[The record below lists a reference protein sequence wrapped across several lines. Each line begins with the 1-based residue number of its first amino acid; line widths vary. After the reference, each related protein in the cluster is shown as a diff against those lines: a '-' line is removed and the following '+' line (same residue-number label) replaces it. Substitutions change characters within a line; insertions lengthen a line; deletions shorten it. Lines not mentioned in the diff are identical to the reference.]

1 MNKPTRHRETR
12 TILAISLPL
21 IAAYVAEMGMMITD
35 MIIVGR
41 LGSNELA
48 AVGLTADFFY
58 VLLLLGMGVVSIVGV
73 LVAQNFGADNKA
85 GITDAVE
92 QGVIAATIMSI
103 PVMLLVWYLG
113 PVLEYAKQDK
123 EVIRLITDY
132 SRPLTWTVLPA
143 LWFVVFRNF
152 VTALAKSSV
161 IMTITIV
168 ALLLNLALNYTLVF
182 GKFGFPALGVVG
194 AAYGTTLVHWLIFL
208 FLAVHVCTSER
219 FADYQIAIIPRRINY
234 KTLKEIFVLGLPV
247 TVTQMLAGTMF
258 TFAAILVGTIS
269 ADVLAAQMIIY
280 SVIYL
285 AFSIPVALGDAVRVR
300 IAYGIGMRSADAARQ
315 SGHISFFLAITT
327 IFIASSVL
335 WIFPEFLV
343 GIFLDVTDMVN
354 TSVLG
359 LSLGLSVYAGWFLF
373 FDGVLIVAANA
384 IRGLRD
390 TRSPL
395 WISMIGYWVIGLG
408 VGAWLCFPLGY
419 GVIGLWWALIF
430 GSVFGNVLMFWRF
443 YVRLAQVE
451 DRL

>member
-1 MNKPTRHRETR
+1 MKKAADEG
-12 TILAISLPL
+12 TISGHKRCEGKLFPL
-21 IAAYVAEMGMMITD
+21 
-35 MIIVGR
+35 
-41 LGSNELA
+41 
-48 AVGLTADFFY
+48 F
-58 VLLLLGMGVVSIVGV
+58 
-73 LVAQNFGADNKA
+73 
-85 GITDAVE
+85 
-92 QGVIAATIMSI
+92 
-103 PVMLLVWYLG
+103 
-113 PVLEYAKQDK
+113 
-123 EVIRLITDY
+123 
-132 SRPLTWTVLPA
+132 
-143 LWFVVFRNF
+143 
-152 VTALAKSSV
+152 
-161 IMTITIV
+161 
-168 ALLLNLALNYTLVF
+168 
-182 GKFGFPALGVVG
+182 
-194 AAYGTTLVHWLIFL
+194 
-208 FLAVHVCTSER
+208 
-219 FADYQIAIIPRRINY
+219 
-234 KTLKEIFVLGLPV
+234 KTNSARKLY
-247 TVTQMLAGTMF
+247 MMF

-269 ADVLAAQMIIY
+269 ADVLAAQMIVY

-300 IAYGIGMRSADAARQ
+300 VAYGIGMGSADAVRQ

-343 GIFLDVTDMVN
+343 GVFLDVTDMVN
-354 TSVLG
+354 ISVLS

-373 FDGVLIVAANA
+373 FDGLLIVVANA

-451 DRL
+451 DQL